1 MRIPRGSV
9 AFDELAR
16 AQDYEAEE
24 DHVGRSGDGD
34 PHADRYAGRVNH
46 RQREI
51 EQREQNCT
59 RLGLEGH
66 SGQGHAEATSR
77 SSDRAT
83 PSAARGERSQIFV
96 NIKTLFFSDFFAF
109 LTFLSLIPRRLSAVI
124 R

>member
-34 PHADRYAGRVNH
+34 PHADRGAGGINH

-51 EQREQNCT
+51 EQREENCA
-59 RLGLEGH
+59 RLGLKGH
-66 SGQGHAEATSR
+66 GGQGHAEATSR
-77 SSDRAT
+77 SSDSATPLKRAT
-83 PSAARGERSQIFV
+83 RHPRQCLESSALKERSPV
-96 NIKTLFFSDFFAF
+96 
-109 LTFLSLIPRRLSAVI
+109 P
-124 R
+124 